1 MPISGTARLDA
12 GAHDWPHRHAAATRT
27 IRQATDTTTPTTCPP
42 PPTGPWSPWSWPAA
56 VVDCSTPV
64 QYILLLLFSPVSPAP
79 RRWRRQRGGVRGLRC
94 QARSVSAARQHLATK
109 HCYHHV
115 AQQAERPAQSGSS
128 TSAPFWAA
136 LVPHGSSC
144 SSLVLYTSDA
154 CMQPTM
160 QATRREAQPRCPS
173 AHSAWP
179 LSCISRPSRFARQHQ
194 HFWQR
199 LSRPLDNA
207 NHGRISILA
216 PYLTFRSC
224 RPSGASIGQR
234 RPELPRPDLPRA
246 PPTLNRARASLH

>member
-1 MPISGTARLDA
+1 M
-12 GAHDWPHRHAAATRT
+12 
-27 IRQATDTTTPTTCPP
+27 
-42 PPTGPWSPWSWPAA
+42 
-56 VVDCSTPV
+56 
-64 QYILLLLFSPVSPAP
+64 
-79 RRWRRQRGGVRGLRC
+79 RGLRC
-94 QARSVSAARQHLATK
+94 QAVCFCCKTASCHQALLPPRRSASGAPGPKRQLDVSSILGCA
-109 HCYHHV
+109 
-115 AQQAERPAQSGSS
+115 
-128 TSAPFWAA
+128 AA
-136 LVPHGSSC
+136 LVPHGSSS

-234 RPELPRPDLPRA
+234 RPELSRPDLPRA
-246 PPTLNRARASLH
+246 PPTLNRARASQPLAFVPG